1 MAEIYPSTLPLP
13 EQDGYSRD
21 RQSGLISS
29 NPQSGPLLSTRLS
42 FDNPSTYTLRWQMT
56 QSEAIYFDLWW
67 REQLDEGLKPF
78 TITLLN
84 ESGLEQQTEVK
95 FLPDEKPRLDRT
107 QHKTFFYSA
116 AIYVRKVVQEYDGEY
131 ANIAAL
137 VDISPGGQWLT
148 GATLLDEIV
157 NVILPEV

>member
-1 MAEIYPSTLPLP
+1 MAEIYPATLPDP
-13 EQDGYSRD
+13 QQDGYSRD

-29 NPQSGPLLSTRLS
+29 NPQSGPLLSRRVS

-56 QSEAIYFDLWW
+56 QSEAILFDLWW

-84 ESGLEQQTEVK
+84 ESGLEQQVEVK

-107 QHKTFFYSA
+107 QYKTFFYSA

-131 ANIAAL
+131 ATISELAE
-137 VDISPGGQWLT
+137 ISPNGDWMQ
-148 GATLLDEIV
+148 GANLLDIIV
-157 NVILPEV
+157 NKILPEG